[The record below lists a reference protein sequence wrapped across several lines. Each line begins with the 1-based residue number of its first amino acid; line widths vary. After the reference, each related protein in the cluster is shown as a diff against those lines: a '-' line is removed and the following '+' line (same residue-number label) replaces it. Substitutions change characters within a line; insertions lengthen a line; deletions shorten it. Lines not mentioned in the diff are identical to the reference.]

1 MQCLGSGPT
10 VDHGAVVNTDPCGDL
25 ALLEDLL
32 VLRLVADGGFTPVD
46 RD

>member
-10 VDHGAVVNTDPCGDL
+10 VDHRAAINTDPYGDL

>member
-10 VDHGAVVNTDPCGDL
+10 VDYRAVINTDPYGDL
-25 ALLEDLL
+25 ALLEGLL
-32 VLRLVADGGFTPVD
+32 VSQRAADGGFMPVD